1 MESAG
6 CEAVG
11 PSSPHKDGPL
21 TPFGIKV
28 VERMNELGMVLDVAH
43 AKIETLK
50 GIAEITKAPL
60 IDSHTK
66 HCSHIEISS
75 SIISRVSPAK
85 IRSN

>member
-1 MESAG
+1 MQYLANSTSYVTCPVDMESAG

-21 TPFGIKV
+21 TPFGIKM

-66 HCSHIEISS
+66 HCSHK
-75 SIISRVSPAK
+75 R
-85 IRSN
+85 